1 MITPD
6 KIYIPYYP
14 NYDGI
19 DTHLSDEWFEGK
31 AIDHVEGWKEYIRKD
46 TLEEILRKIK
56 YQMNEGCSDCFDF
69 IDWLRDFIDE
79 QLEEC

>member
-1 MITPD
+1 MEAPD
-6 KIYIPYYP
+6 KIYVPQHNIEAG
-14 NYDGI
+14 NIQELGELI
-19 DTHLSDEWFEGK
+19 VAGST
-31 AIDHVEGWKEYIRKD
+31 EYIRKD
-46 TLEEILRKIK
+46 TIEEILRKIK

>member
-1 MITPD
+1 METPD
-6 KIYIPYYP
+6 KIYLEKERETNKIS
-14 NYDGI
+14 
-19 DTHLSDEWFEGK
+19 HLWGVSPVLHSGYEH
-31 AIDHVEGWKEYIRKD
+31 IEYIRKD

>member
-1 MITPD
+1 MT
-6 KIYIPYYP
+6 K
-14 NYDGI
+14 
-19 DTHLSDEWFEGK
+19 
-31 AIDHVEGWKEYIRKD
+31 
-46 TLEEILRKIK
+46 EEILEKIK